1 MNVGMWLVV
10 RILRKR
16 WFWKLMFSKLIV
28 DGDDYDDDYLC
39 WWILTCKW
47 RWLWW
52 CMHVLKNVD
61 VDCWFVVWTCALSGH
76 MFMHS

>member
-1 MNVGMWLVV
+1 
-10 RILRKR
+10 
-16 WFWKLMFSKLIV
+16 MFSKLIV

-61 VDCWFVVWTCALSGH
+61 VDCW
-76 MFMHS
+76 